1 MGTFIAGP
9 IADSTSD
16 SVAARPRDL
25 VHQPEMFGQWGKPM
39 KPADGIS
46 VEDARFVAASV
57 QHWVANAIREEV
69 AARRTNLASLL
80 ETLSVSSPELTFHR
94 AVSLQHGDEP
104 IQLADLLVWA
114 SNFES
119 VRRIL
124 VSSLGDGSRG

>member
-1 MGTFIAGP
+1 MGTFVAGP
-9 IADSTSD
+9 ISDAASD
-16 SVAARPRDL
+16 SGTARPRDL

-39 KPADGIS
+39 RPAEGIA

-69 AARRTNLASLL
+69 ATRRTNLASLL
-80 ETLSVSSPELTFHR
+80 ETLSVKSPELTFHR

-104 IQLADLLVWA
+104 IQLVDLLVWA

-119 VRRIL
+119 VRKIL
-124 VSSLGDGSRG
+124 VSSLGDDSRA